1 MKCLLEPRCIIF
13 FPFTPVEVAG
23 KSEQPC
29 KEDDAVKDV
38 VFYWVADRMK
48 LLRRVQ
54 DEKETIGNEVRG
66 KLEWVEDAVTMT
78 GCR

>member
-1 MKCLLEPRCIIF
+1 MFTRAALYHLLQR
-13 FPFTPVEVAG
+13 VEDAG

-38 VFYWVADRMK
+38 VFYWVADRTK

-78 GCR
+78 DCR